1 MSNTIDSSIECG
13 FWNIEYLMYI
23 SNGSRELVS
32 PIWYIFLKLNI
43 EYEYWILNILKTDK
57 KNMSKSTGV
66 CSLVG
71 CMSVEVYKSHIL
83 YIPKYSIFDIHIQYS
98 IWGSVL

>member
-71 CMSVEVYKSHIL
+71 CMSGGVYTL
-83 YIPKYSIFDIHIQYS
+83 PYTYIAKYSIFNIHIQSS
-98 IWGSVL
+98 I